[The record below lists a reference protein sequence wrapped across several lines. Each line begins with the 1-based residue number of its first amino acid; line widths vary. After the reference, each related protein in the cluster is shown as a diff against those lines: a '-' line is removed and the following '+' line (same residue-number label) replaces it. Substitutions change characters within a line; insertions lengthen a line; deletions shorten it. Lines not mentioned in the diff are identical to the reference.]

1 MILHD
6 ITTSQR
12 LNIFQLFF
20 LGEITGTYFTS
31 VTSIIAIPFIEI
43 EIEIEIEIIYFQIK
57 NQKIYNQNTS
67 IYNTSKYI
75 KIYIIYSL

>member
-31 VTSIIAIPFIEI
+31 VTSIIVIPFIEI
-43 EIEIEIEIIYFQIK
+43 EIDFNFKLKIKRFTTKIHQSIIH
-57 NQKIYNQNTS
+57 QN
-67 IYNTSKYI
+67 ISKYI
-75 KIYIIYSL
+75 

>member
-43 EIEIEIEIIYFQIK
+43 EIEIIYFQIK
-57 NQKIYNQNTS
+57 NQKVYNQNTS

-75 KIYIIYSL
+75 KIYTIYKLL

>member
-43 EIEIEIEIIYFQIK
+43 EIEIIYFQIK
-57 NQKIYNQNTS
+57 NQKVYNQNTS